1 MSFYGIED
9 DDKVNK
15 KSHIRQLVDILA
27 VDIAGKETNNTT
39 TNTKKK
45 YEVFVT
51 GSDSSVVKSGLFQT
65 IFDQDNTLQ
74 TSNEMLDLTIGTFA
88 KYNPATTTPVAAAN
102 YTINFANQGVNNDV
116 VITPITASVDAS
128 NKPIFS
134 SDTLMMREK
143 INLYKQYAQI
153 LLGDSSKYFTAP
165 YDDDV
170 SNDDETRIDHAL
182 FINIKRLFTRDSID
196 KEKFSMKIG
205 LNAGSDASESSLQDG
220 VSSVL
225 KLLSD
230 SGAKSSLTVT
240 PSGASVGTIVDDS
253 NSAVGLIFYENG
265 IVILNAEKVFNASQT
280 LIGTISYVAGSS
292 GTATINA
299 GSGIRFIPDVWV
311 SGSVDNVL
319 DHITETRFGRASSSA
334 IGLINKTTI
343 NSTIYFCRIPPKEAN
358 FSTNPTY
365 TDSSGSLRCIEEKGD
380 DPFAYVTTVGLY
392 DGASRL
398 LAVAKT
404 SRPIEKN
411 PEVDLSISVRIDY

>member
-27 VDIAGKETNNTT
+27 IDIAGKDSSGDTT
-39 TNTKKK
+39 KTKKK

-51 GSDSSVVKSGLFQT
+51 GSDQSVVKSGLFQT

-74 TSNEMLDLTIGTFA
+74 TSNEMLDLTIGSFA
-88 KYNPATTTPVAAAN
+88 QYNAETSTDAATYHIRFADHGNTP
-102 YTINFANQGVNNDV
+102 
-116 VITPITASVDAS
+116 ITAITASVDAS
-128 NKPIFS
+128 NKPVFDS
-134 SDTLMMREK
+134 NTLMMREK

-153 LLGDSSKYFTAP
+153 LLGDASKYFTAP

-182 FINIKRLFTRDSID
+182 FINFKRLFTRDSID

-205 LNAGSDASESSLQDG
+205 LNAGADSAEASLQD
-220 VSSVL
+220 STSTVL

-230 SGAKSSLTVT
+230 AGAKSSLTVT
-240 PSGASVGTIVDDS
+240 PSGASVGTIVNDI
-253 NSAVGLIFYENG
+253 NAAVGLIFYEYG
-265 IVILNAEKVFNASQT
+265 IVILNAEKVFNASQNLT
-280 LIGTISYVAGSS
+280 GIISS
-292 GTATINA
+292 AT
-299 GSGIRFIPDVWV
+299 GSGGETTITSGNGINFIPDVWV

-319 DHITETRFGRASSSA
+319 DHITETRFGRANSSA

-343 NSTIYFCRIPPKEAN
+343 NSTIYFCRVSPKEAN

-365 TDSSGSLRCIEEKGD
+365 TDASGSLRCIEEKGD
-380 DPFAYVTTVGLY
+380 DPFSYVTTVGLY